1 MPKSNGRQ
9 GRGSR
14 TLPTRAARLMKARY
28 IQQLTQSSEKDKKP
42 GAAEQVERAMSR
54 VQKVVGRAVMSMAGS
69 IIGLIGGG
77 ALLVIL
83 LAVTVVAALAS
94 SPFGLFFAA
103 ERTAPGALSV
113 SEAVVQVNMAYNAK
127 LEELQSGDYDGIEVT
142 GQAADWPDVL
152 AVFAAWYAA
161 AEDGV
166 DVATLDADRVSKL
179 TAVFWDMTEIAYS
192 VETIDH
198 PDSDPEDETDDSW
211 METILHI
218 DITARTAEDMKTA
231 YSFTGYQADALDEL
245 LSDRAALASLAGS
258 LTITNADVLEVLNA
272 LPPELSADRRKAVE
286 TALQLVGKVN
296 YFWGGKSHVIGWD
309 SRWGQ
314 LAKVTAPDSS
324 TTGTYRPY
332 GLDCSGFIDW
342 TLRNTGLPSDEHWYI
357 GTNLT
362 EVTEAD
368 ALPGDMALNGDAS
381 HIGLVVGRDST
392 GQLLICHC
400 SAGANNVVVTGL
412 EAGGFSVPG
421 RPKIYEP

>member
-1 MPKSNGRQ
+1 MSKSRE
-9 GRGSR
+9 RR
-14 TLPTRAARLMKARY
+14 RYRASAIPIQSARLMKERY
-28 IQQLTQSSEKDKKP
+28 IQQLPQSFEKDKKP
-42 GAAEQVERAMSR
+42 STVEQVERAMSR
-54 VQKVVGRAVMSMAGS
+54 AQRVIGRAVMSMARS
-69 IIGLIGGG
+69 LIGLIGGG

-83 LAVTVVAALAS
+83 LAVIVVAALAS

-103 ERTAPGALSV
+103 ERNAPGVLSV
-113 SEAVVQVNMAYNAK
+113 SEAVAQINMACNAR

-152 AVFAAWYAA
+152 AVFAARYAA

-179 TAVFWDMTEIAYS
+179 AAVFWDMTDIASS

-211 METILHI
+211 TETILHI
-218 DITARTAEDMKTA
+218 AITARTAEDMKTA

-245 LSDRAALASLAGS
+245 LSDRAALASLTGS
-258 LTITNADVLEVLNA
+258 LTITNADVLEILNA
-272 LPPELSADRRKAVE
+272 LPLDLPADRRKVVE

-296 YFWGGKSHVIGWD
+296 YFWGGKSYAIGWD

-314 LAKVTAPDSS
+314 LAKVTAPDST

-332 GLDCSGFIDW
+332 GLDCSGFVDW
-342 TLRNTGLPSDEHWYI
+342 TLRNAGLPSDGHWYI

-362 EVTEAD
+362 EVSGAN

-381 HIGLVVGRDST
+381 HIGLAVGRDSA
-392 GQLLICHC
+392 GRLLICHC
-400 SAGANNVVVTGL
+400 SGSANNVVVTGF
-412 EAGGFSVPG
+412 EADGFTVLG
-421 RPKIYEP
+421 RPGIYGP

>member
-9 GRGSR
+9 GRGGR
-14 TLPTRAARLMKARY
+14 TLPTKAARLMKARY

-54 VQKVVGRAVMSMAGS
+54 AQQVLGRAVMSMAGS

-77 ALLVIL
+77 ALLAIL
-83 LAVTVVAALAS
+83 LAVTMVAALAS

-103 ERTAPGALSV
+103 ERNTPGALSV
-113 SEAVVQVNMAYNAK
+113 SEAVAQINMAYNAR

-166 DVATLDADRVSKL
+166 DVSTLDADRVSKL
-179 TAVFWDMTEIAYS
+179 AAVFWDMTDIASS

-211 METILHI
+211 TETILHI
-218 DITARTAEDMKTA
+218 DITARTAGDMKTA
-231 YSFTGYQADALDEL
+231 YSFAGYQVDALDEL

-272 LPPELSADRRKAVE
+272 LSPDLSADRRKAVE
-286 TALQLVGKVN
+286 AALQLVGKVN

-314 LAKVTAPDSS
+314 LARVTAPDSS

-332 GLDCSGFIDW
+332 GLDCSGFLDW
-342 TLRNTGLPSDEHWYI
+342 TFRNASMPSDGHWYI
-357 GTNLT
+357 GTNLS
-362 EVTEAD
+362 EVPENE
-368 ALPGDMALNGDAS
+368 ALPGDMALNADAS
-381 HIGLVVGRDST
+381 HIGLVVGRNSA
-392 GQLLICHC
+392 GRLLICHC
-400 SAGANNVVVTGL
+400 SAGANNVVVTGF
-412 EAGGFSVPG
+412 EAGGFTVLG
-421 RPKIYEP
+421 RPGIYGP